1 MAGRQLGLG
10 NIKVSLAVIAII
22 LVFAAHECAAQQ
34 GVPVSLPAGW
44 STVING
50 SAGADKEVL
59 TSSSDYLLSLEGD
72 PCAITIRHRFSSP
85 VSHLVW
91 LANFFVGSLSTSTQC
106 NMTLTKDGDLQ
117 LWAHFRGTWTM
128 IWNTNTAGK
137 GVTRMAFDASSF
149 DSGDFQLLTAK
160 GKVVYHSFG
169 VKEFAILPT
178 QQFRYSLLP
187 RNQVMCVVMHALIK
201 CFEGCVLYLIK
212 CICRSTYFYALPV

>member
-1 MAGRQLGLG
+1 MASRQLGLG
-10 NIKVSLAVIAII
+10 SIKVNLAVIAII
-22 LVFAAHECAAQQ
+22 LVFAVHQCAAQQ

-59 TSSSDYLLSLEGD
+59 TSRSNYVLSLEGD

-117 LWAHFRGTWTM
+117 LWAHFQGSWTM

-178 QQFRYSLLP
+178 QQFRYSFFP
-187 RNQVMCVVMHALIK
+187 RN
-201 CFEGCVLYLIK
+201 
-212 CICRSTYFYALPV
+212 